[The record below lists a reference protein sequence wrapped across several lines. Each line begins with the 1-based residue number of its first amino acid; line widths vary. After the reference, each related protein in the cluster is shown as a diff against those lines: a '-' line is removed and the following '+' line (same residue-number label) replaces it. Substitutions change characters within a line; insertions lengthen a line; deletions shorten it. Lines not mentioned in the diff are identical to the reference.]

1 MGAVEQGHG
10 TVACFVE
17 DGLPGA
23 GVCVQFIAVTLP
35 KLLPALHPMV
45 EPFPQLRAGGH
56 FLDPRI
62 GVETLLLHASRPETF
77 HQDSPA
83 ITASGRLIRAFDPNH
98 DVLRGLRRS
107 ICSEL
112 GFERISVPAR
122 ACDTGQ
128 PAFAAWACSANVAWS
143 MPRTLASQTIW
154 LLVILKPPPCGASES
169 AIAKQ
174 PAWAAPSSSSGLV
187 PSPSSNRD
195 ANE

>member
-77 HQDSPA
+77 HQDSAA
-83 ITASGRLIRAFDPNH
+83 IAARGRLIRAFDPNH
-98 DVLRGLRRS
+98 DALRGFVGQFATRLAS
-107 ICSEL
+107 SV
-112 GFERISVPAR
+112 ISVPAR

-128 PAFAAWACSANVAWS
+128 LACAAWACWANDVAWS
-143 MPRTLASQTIW
+143 MPAT
-154 LLVILKPPPCGASES
+154 
-169 AIAKQ
+169 
-174 PAWAAPSSSSGLV
+174 
-187 PSPSSNRD
+187 
-195 ANE
+195 